1 MTEISKGFR
10 IMLFINIALA
20 VIYAIPFMFMIGTWS
35 KLIDYTYSTPW
46 FAQFFGLTLFLM
58 AAWLLRAILQKKSF
72 EELTYFVEFIM
83 AIMAGMIIYFTL
95 ELVFVSD
102 TPATRIYG
110 IIGTAITG
118 ALLGANMIFY
128 FIETAKNK

>member
-10 IMLFINIALA
+10 TMLIVTISVA
-20 VIYAIPFMFMIGTWS
+20 VIYAIPFMFMIRTWS
-35 KLIDYTYSTPW
+35 NIIGYTYSSPW
-46 FAQFFGLTLFLM
+46 FAQFFGLTIFLI
-58 AAWLLRAILQKKSF
+58 AIWLLRAILQKKSF
-72 EELTYFVEFIM
+72 EELTYFVEFLM
-83 AIMAGMIIYFTL
+83 AILGGMLIYFTL

-102 TPATRIYG
+102 TPATRIFG